1 VDVCPAAAGTVQPGL
16 MHQGLHPMQLEGH
29 CECLQHTTGGLDL
42 WALQLSLQHHLLL
55 AAASWTVDID
65 R

>member
-1 VDVCPAAAGTVQPGL
+1 